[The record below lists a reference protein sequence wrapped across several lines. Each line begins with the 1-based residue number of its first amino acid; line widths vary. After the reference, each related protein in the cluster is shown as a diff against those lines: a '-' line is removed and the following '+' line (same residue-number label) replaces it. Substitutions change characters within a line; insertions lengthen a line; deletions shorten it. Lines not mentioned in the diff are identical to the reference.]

1 MKRIDTMHE
10 GDRISD
16 VYLCKT
22 RQQATS
28 KAGKEYE
35 NVTLQDCSGTIDC
48 KIWEPNS
55 TGIEEFAPFDYIY
68 VVGEVTTFQN
78 NLQLN
83 IKRVRVAKPGE
94 YRPEDYLPVSEQDA
108 GSMYDELKKI
118 LAGVKNQWLRALI
131 DRYFNDPAFEEAFCR
146 HSAAKTI
153 HHSFVGGLCEHTLSV
168 VKLCE
173 FYCTAYP
180 YLNHDLLITAAA
192 FHDVGK
198 LKEISNFPAN
208 DYTDDGQLLG
218 HIVMGCELIGSA
230 CRRIQG
236 FPHRLLSELQH
247 CILAHHGEY
256 EYGSPKKPALAE
268 AMALNLADN
277 TDAKLETM
285 KEILAAA
292 RNRGSDEW
300 LGFNRLLDSNLRKTG
315 EW

>member
-1 MKRIDTMHE
+1 M
-10 GDRISD
+10 
-16 VYLCKT
+16 
-22 RQQATS
+22 
-28 KAGKEYE
+28 
-35 NVTLQDCSGTIDC
+35 
-48 KIWEPNS
+48 
-55 TGIEEFAPFDYIY
+55 
-68 VVGEVTTFQN
+68 
-78 NLQLN
+78 
-83 IKRVRVAKPGE
+83 
-94 YRPEDYLPVSEQDA
+94 YR
-108 GSMYDELKKI
+108 ELKTI
-118 LAGVKNQWLRALI
+118 LGGVKNQWLRALI

-277 TDAKLETM
+277 TDAKLENHEGDSCCGQEQRIGRM
-285 KEILAAA
+285 A
-292 RNRGSDEW
+292 RIQPADGLQPQEDRRMVRIRIGIPSSTD
-300 LGFNRLLDSNLRKTG
+300 
-315 EW
+315 

>member
-1 MKRIDTMHE
+1 MKLIDTLRE
-10 GDRISD
+10 GDHVGD

-35 NVTLQDCSGTIDC
+35 NVTLQDSSGTIDC

-55 TGIEEFAPFDYIY
+55 TGIEEFAPYDYIY

-83 IKRVRVAKPGE
+83 IKRVRIARPGE
-94 YRPEDYLPVSEQDA
+94 YRPEDYLPVSEHDMP
-108 GSMYDELKKI
+108 SMYQELKEI
-118 LAGVKNQWLRALI
+118 LQGVKNQWLRALI

-168 VKLCE
+168 VKMCE
-173 FYCTAYP
+173 FYCGLYP

-218 HIVMGCELIGSA
+218 HIVMGSELIGSA
-230 CRRIQG
+230 ARRIPG

-277 TDAKLETM
+277 ADAKLETM
-285 KEILAAA
+285 KEILSAAK
-292 RNRGSDEW
+292 NRGSDEW